1 MNIYIYI
8 YIYPMHV
15 YTCMHIYI
23 YIGTALSTAEVHRD
37 ARHGLHAL
45 RAHLRCTD
53 ISSTPAVVQYR
64 MHAGAHCE
72 SFKIDTKFPEAQ
84 GSAP

>member
-1 MNIYIYI
+1 
-8 YIYPMHV
+8 MHACV
-15 YTCMHIYI
+15 YMHIYI
-23 YIGTALSTAEVHRD
+23 YLSTAEVHRD

-45 RAHLRCTD
+45 RAHFPCTD